1 MSPAPG
7 RRPPIPY
14 IPIMNIA
21 RAPLRIGKVKGAPK
35 RPIAIADGAFRGWC
49 LQGNGSPGE
58 SRGPCWREERAH
70 KGKLRD
76 KEGCGSSAAKRVH
89 VLQRISAVVVTASN
103 RPRSASRDDTP
114 RFSAKRGPVRSITR
128 WARVTRLTPLLLLR
142 LFHEGILP
150 RTASASSS
158 APPGRQDSANGPTH
172 ATIGAVCAGL
182 RLAAVHWA
190 RQGCGTRPSAAH
202 PHGAAR

>member
-1 MSPAPG
+1 MRCLRTCTCTCDMSSLTCITY
-7 RRPPIPY
+7 IPC

-76 KEGCGSSAAKRVH
+76 KEGCGSSAAKRAH

-103 RPRSASRDDTP
+103 RPRSASRDGTP
-114 RFSAKRGPVRSITR
+114 RFSAKRGPVRSITVFFFFAWR
-128 WARVTRLTPLLLLR
+128 YA
-142 LFHEGILP
+142 IN
-150 RTASASSS
+150 SSL
-158 APPGRQDSANGPTH
+158 A
-172 ATIGAVCAGL
+172 
-182 RLAAVHWA
+182 LAAFPRRHPSTNSERVVV
-190 RQGCGTRPSAAH
+190 GTAW
-202 PHGAAR
+202 AARLSQWSDSRHHRRRLCRS